1 MPRAPL
7 PRDCRAKIVATL
19 GPASSDPATIAAL
32 VEAGAD
38 VFRLNF
44 SHGTHAEHRARH
56 AAIRAL
62 EASTGRPIGILA
74 DLQGPKIRL
83 GQIPGGPRTVAEG
96 ERVTFAL
103 DSAEGVVPLPH
114 PEVFAALAP
123 GVTLLIDDGKLRLIV
138 EEASATTATARVET
152 GGRLLDRKGVSIVGA
167 VLPVSALTEKDRADL
182 AFALSLGV
190 DWVALSFVQRP
201 EDIDEVRAPVG
212 TRARIMAKLEK
223 PSAIDHLDAIVAR
236 ADAVM
241 VARGDL
247 GVEMP
252 AELVPTIQRRIL
264 RAARAAGKP
273 VVVATQMLESMT
285 ETPTPTRAEASD
297 VATAVYE
304 GADAVML
311 SAESASGKHPVMAVR
326 VMDNIIA
333 AVEADPGWRAALD
346 AANPAPEPT
355 IADTIC
361 HALQQ
366 AAAVLPVKALV
377 TYTDSGAT
385 SLRAARARP
394 AAPIAALTPSPAVAR
409 QLALVWGT
417 FPIVTPPADEVG
429 AIVTLACEAVAA
441 RGFAGEGEI
450 IAIAAGMPF
459 GTPGS
464 TNLLRIE
471 QMPAD
476 TTPEATRETVLEAE
490 GA

>member
-1 MPRAPL
+1 MT
-7 PRDCRAKIVATL
+7 RDCRAKIVATL
-19 GPASSDPATIAAL
+19 GPASSDAATIAAL
-32 VEAGAD
+32 FDAGAD

-44 SHGTHAEHRARH
+44 SHGTHADHRARH
-56 AAIRAL
+56 ALIRAL
-62 EASTGRPIGILA
+62 EARRDRPIGILA
-74 DLQGPKIRL
+74 DLQGPKIRV
-83 GQIPGGPRTVAEG
+83 GAIPGGARELREG
-96 ERVTFAL
+96 ARVVFAR
-103 DSAEGVVPLPH
+103 DPDGTAVPLPH

-123 GVTLLIDDGKLRLIV
+123 GVALLIDDGRIRLVV
-138 EEASATTATARVET
+138 EEAGAGVATARVEI
-152 GGRLLDRKGVSIVGA
+152 GGRLLDRKGVSVVGA
-167 VLPVSALTEKDRADL
+167 DLPVSALTAKDRADL
-182 AFALSLGV
+182 AFALDLGV

-201 EDIDEVRAPVG
+201 EDIDEVRALTG
-212 TRARIMAKLEK
+212 TRARVMAKLEK
-223 PSAIDHLDAIVAR
+223 PAAIERLEAIVAR

-252 AELVPTIQRRIL
+252 AELVPTIQRRVL

-311 SAESASGKHPVMAVR
+311 SAESASGRHPVAAVR
-326 VMDNIIA
+326 TMHAIIA
-333 AVEADPGWRAALD
+333 AVETDPSWRAALD
-346 AANPAPEPT
+346 AANPAPRPT

-366 AAAVLPVKALV
+366 SAAVLPVKALV

-385 SLRAARARP
+385 SLGAARVRP
-394 AAPIAALTPSPAVAR
+394 AAPIAALTPSRAVAR

-417 FPIVTPPADEVG
+417 FPIVTPPADGVR
-429 AIVTLACEAVAA
+429 AIVAMACAAVAA
-441 RGFAGEGEI
+441 RGFAGPGET

-459 GTPGS
+459 GVPGS

-471 QMPAD
+471 EMPPDAARAAV
-476 TTPEATRETVLEAE
+476 EVAAARLEPE